1 MCNILLNIQIIVQ
14 SVTICWTN
22 IYNIYV
28 YMLYI
33 DIYIYMYIS
42 WLRRSKTKITKNK
55 IILKGK

>member
-1 MCNILLNIQIIVQ
+1 MCYILLNIQIIVQ